1 MRNSD
6 ISPLSRV
13 IRRIDA
19 AQDGDGATE
28 GVATGFP
35 SIDRWLGG
43 GLRAGDLIVLGGEVG
58 SGKSALAL
66 AMALRMAEAGH
77 TVQFRTGEMTVE
89 RVMERVL
96 AIEGRTRVDDLR
108 QGALDEVTRAGV
120 GAAAVRYRES
130 LPEIMTLGLA
140 GISELQ
146 EGIVRNRPQ
155 VLIVD
160 PLQWLAM
167 AMGGDDAA
175 LATAVTALKGLAL
188 EHGIAVITTSGLP
201 SGLHERADPRPT
213 LSDFGARGAIQQH
226 ADVIL
231 GLYREEM
238 YAPGSGVEGATE
250 LLIRKNRNGATG
262 YVDLYY
268 YKQWLRFEDLLE
280 PDR

>member
-1 MRNSD
+1 MRHSD

-19 AQDGDGATE
+19 AQDGEPLAD

-43 GLRAGDLIVLGGEVG
+43 GLRAGDLVVLGGEVG

-66 AMALRMAEAGH
+66 AMALRMAEIGH
-77 TVQFRTGEMTVE
+77 AVQFRTGEMTVE

-108 QGALDEVTRAGV
+108 QGSLDDVTRAGV

-130 LPEIMTLGLA
+130 LPEVLTLGLDGVA
-140 GISELQ
+140 ELRSEL
-146 EGIVRNRPQ
+146 VRARPR

-167 AMGGDDAA
+167 GMGGDDAA
-175 LATAVTALKGLAL
+175 MAAAVTALKGLAL
-188 EHGIAVITTSGLP
+188 EQGITVITTAGLP
-201 SGLHERADPRPT
+201 TGLHERADPRPT

-231 GLYREEM
+231 ALYREEM

-268 YKQWLRFEDLLE
+268 YKQWLRFEDLLD